1 MSLAAV
7 GIAAGATSVNK
18 HWTMDILNS
27 LKKKRRPTGAP
38 RKYFH
43 ELTDKLD
50 TE

>member
-7 GIAAGATSVNK
+7 GVAAGATSVNK
-18 HWTMDILNS
+18 HWTMDTLNS
-27 LKKKRRPTGAP
+27 LKRRPTGTP

-43 ELTDKLD
+43 GLTDKLD